1 MNIAINS
8 LEAWILAFRL
18 KVLGAIF
25 CPVMLGL
32 ALAFKDKFF
41 DPWLALMTIFTS
53 LLLQILAN
61 VVNDYGDF
69 QKGSD
74 TSERLGPPRVM
85 HMGLI
90 TKPFMLRGI
99 FTLFC
104 LILACGS
111 VLVFHSGW
119 VILAIGIFGLFFCFW
134 YTVGIR
140 PLAYL
145 GFAEIPIFF
154 IFGPIAVSFAYYVQ
168 TLSFS
173 PEASL
178 IGITPGCLASALLL
192 TNNLRDLYQDKKHK
206 KMTMAVRLG
215 EQWARRAIVFLIAS
229 ASLGPLILVF
239 FFGYSSWLLP
249 IVLIIY
255 LPLSYLKMIIFEPV
269 SRRFNEVLMSI
280 GRLLYLLSFILSLG
294 LVYGAP

>member
-1 MNIAINS
+1 MSLAINS
-8 LEAWILAFRL
+8 IGACILAFRL

-32 ALAFKDKFF
+32 ALAFKDKHFNL
-41 DPWLALMTIFTS
+41 WLALMTIITS
-53 LLLQILAN
+53 LLLQVLAN

-85 HMGLI
+85 QMGLI

-99 FTLFC
+99 LVLFC
-104 LILACGS
+104 LILVCGFI
-111 VLVFHSGW
+111 LVAHSGW
-119 VILAIGIFGLFFCFW
+119 VILLIGIFGLFFCFW

-173 PEASL
+173 REAL
-178 IGITPGCLASALLL
+178 VIGITPGCLASALLL
-192 TNNLRDLYQDKKHK
+192 TNNLRDIHQDRKHK
-206 KMTMAVRLG
+206 KMTIAVRLG
-215 EQWARRAIVFLIAS
+215 EQWARPGIVFLVAAS
-229 ASLGPLILVF
+229 FLGPVFLVF

-249 IVLIIY
+249 IGLIIC
-255 LPLSYLKMIIFEPV
+255 LPLSYIKIILYEPV
-269 SRRFNEVLMSI
+269 SRRFNEMLVSI
-280 GRLLYLLSFILSLG
+280 GRLLYILSFILSLG
-294 LVYGAP
+294 LIYGAP